1 MILELKKFLE
11 DRLVQQLPGDHAHQQ
26 MMAQPIGQR
35 FKMQYEKPPKNGAVM
50 IVLYPDAGKIY
61 FPLMQ
66 RPPYQGIHGGQVS
79 LPGGKREETD
89 SSLIETAIRETFE
102 EMGVKIADHEVIGS
116 LSDLNVTASNFI
128 VKPIISILDSKPD
141 FVRDPREVEQIFKAE
156 IQHLIHPR
164 TLQETE
170 LTVARE
176 IRLKAPFFNI
186 EDKVV
191 WGATAM
197 ILSEFVEI
205 LKEHYTEWK
214 NH

>member
-1 MILELKKFLE
+1 MTDIGAFLKE
-11 DRLVQQLPGDHAHQQ
+11 RLQKPLPGDVAHKY

-50 IVLYPDAGKIY
+50 IALYPDEGKIY

-79 LPGGKREETD
+79 LPGGKQEESD
-89 SSLIETAIRETFE
+89 HDLIETAIRETFE
-102 EMGVKIADHEVIGS
+102 EIGVKISDNEVIGS

-128 VKPIISILDSKPD
+128 VKPIISILKKKPD
-141 FVRDPREVEQIFKAE
+141 FIRDPREVEQIFHAE
-156 IQHLIHPR
+156 VQHLIHPQ

-170 LTVARE
+170 LTVAQE
-176 IRLKAPFFNI
+176 VRLKAPFFNI

-205 LKEHYTEWK
+205 LKEHYT
-214 NH
+214 

>member
-1 MILELKKFLE
+1 MILDLKDFLAA
-11 DRLVQQLPGDHAHQQ
+11 RLAQQLPGDNAHQQ

-35 FKMQYEKPPKNGAVM
+35 FKMEYEKPPRKGAVM

-79 LPGGKREETD
+79 LPGGKMED
-89 SSLIETAIRETFE
+89 SDDSLIETAIRETFE
-102 EMGVKIADHEVIGS
+102 EIGVKISDNNVIGS

-128 VKPIISILDSKPD
+128 VKPVISVLDKKPD
-141 FVRDPREVEQIFKAE
+141 FVKDPREVEAIFKAE
-156 IQHLIHPR
+156 VQHLIHPQ
-164 TLQETE
+164 TLQEKE
-170 LTVARE
+170 LTVAQTV
-176 IRLKAPFFNI
+176 RLKAPFFDI
-186 EDKVV
+186 EERVV

-205 LKEHYTEWK
+205 LKEHYK
-214 NH
+214 

>member
-1 MILELKKFLE
+1 MILDLKDFLAA
-11 DRLVQQLPGDHAHQQ
+11 RLAQQLPGDNAHQQ

-35 FKMQYEKPPKNGAVM
+35 FKMEYEKPPRKGAVM

-79 LPGGKREETD
+79 LPGGKMED
-89 SSLIETAIRETFE
+89 SDDSLVETAIRETFE
-102 EMGVKIADHEVIGS
+102 EIGVKISDNNVIGS

-128 VKPIISILDSKPD
+128 VKPVISVLDKKPD
-141 FVRDPREVEQIFKAE
+141 FVKDPREVEAIFKAE
-156 IQHLIHPR
+156 VQHLIHPQ
-164 TLQETE
+164 TLQEKE
-170 LTVARE
+170 LTVAQTV
-176 IRLKAPFFNI
+176 RLKAPFFDI
-186 EDKVV
+186 EERVV

-205 LKEHYTEWK
+205 LKEHYK
-214 NH
+214 

>member
-1 MILELKKFLE
+1 MTDIGAFLK
-11 DRLVQQLPGDHAHQQ
+11 DRLQKPLPGDLAHQQ

-35 FKMQYEKPPKNGAVM
+35 FKMKHEKPPKKGAVM
-50 IVLYPDAGKIY
+50 IVLYPDEGKIY

-79 LPGGKREETD
+79 LPGGKKED
-89 SSLIETAIRETFE
+89 SDKDLIETAIRETFE
-102 EMGVKIADHEVIGS
+102 EIGVRISESEIIGS

-128 VKPIISILDSKPD
+128 VKPVISILHRKPD
-141 FVRDPREVEQIFKAE
+141 FVKDPREVEHIFRAE
-156 IQHLIHPR
+156 VQHLIHPK
-164 TLQETE
+164 TLQEKE

-176 IRLKAPFFNI
+176 VRLKAPYFSI
-186 EDKVV
+186 EEKVV

-205 LKEHYTEWK
+205 LKEHYT
-214 NH
+214 

>member
-1 MILELKKFLE
+1 MTDIGAFLKE
-11 DRLVQQLPGDHAHQQ
+11 RLQKPLPGDIAHKY

-50 IVLYPDAGKIY
+50 IALYPDEGKIY

-79 LPGGKREETD
+79 LPGGKKEESD
-89 SSLIETAIRETFE
+89 HDLIETAIRETFE
-102 EMGVKIADHEVIGS
+102 EIGVKISDNEVIGS

-128 VKPIISILDSKPD
+128 VKPIISILKKKPD
-141 FVRDPREVEQIFKAE
+141 FIRDPREVEHIFHAE
-156 IQHLIHPR
+156 VQHLIHPQ

-170 LTVARE
+170 LTVAQE
-176 IRLKAPFFNI
+176 VRLKAPFFNI

-205 LKEHYTEWK
+205 LKEHYT
-214 NH
+214 